1 MPIYNLRYRAINQ
14 EGTNIQKRLTLFFY
28 YCIKFVLQN
37 SYSGSGAHRKNEMA
51 SIQSAVL
58 DLKRLDLLAN
68 GHSSIHN
75 MDARAKVLVTV
86 VFTLCVVS
94 YNRYELTSLFPFFIF
109 PIVMLSLSGLPALFI
124 IRKIALLC
132 PFVLAVGIFNPVFD
146 REALVH
152 LGSIGISGGWIS
164 FASILTR
171 SILTVGSAFILVG
184 STGFTSVCQA
194 LESLGMPQVF
204 AVQLLFLYRYIFVLT
219 EESGRASRA
228 RELRSCGKKGE
239 GIRSFSSMVG
249 HLLLRTWGRA
259 ERIHTA
265 MLARGFTGQFH
276 ASRQSHF
283 GVAEIRFVLGWSALL
298 IFMRWQNVSQLLGS
312 LVTRL
317 LP

>member
-1 MPIYNLRYRAINQ
+1 
-14 EGTNIQKRLTLFFY
+14 
-28 YCIKFVLQN
+28 
-37 SYSGSGAHRKNEMA
+37 MA
-51 SIQSAVL
+51 AIQSAVL

-68 GHSSIHN
+68 GNSSIHKL
-75 MDARAKVLVTV
+75 DARAKVLVTII
-86 VFTLCVVS
+86 FTLCVVS
-94 YNRYELTSLFPFFIF
+94 YNRYELTPLLPFFLFPI
-109 PIVMLSLSGLPALFI
+109 IMLSAAGLPPLFI
-124 IRKIALLC
+124 LKKIVLLC

-146 REALVH
+146 REIVTH
-152 LGSIGISGGWIS
+152 LGSIAISGGWIS
-164 FASILTR
+164 FFSILTR

-184 STGFTSVCQA
+184 VTGFNAVCQA

-219 EESGRASRA
+219 EESARASRA

-239 GIRSFSSMVG
+239 GIRSFSSLIG

-276 ASRQSHF
+276 ATRQSNF
-283 GVAEIRFVLGWSALL
+283 GMPEIKFVVGWSALF
-298 IFMRWQNVSQLLGS
+298 IFMRWQNLSQLLGS

-317 LP
+317 FL